1 MKRFMYETKETEKWQ
16 LVYESLSDELSRKI
30 YLARSLYSLTCDR
43 DYLKDIIRDMPLG
56 MAIRNAANE
65 RYNKKLAL
73 VGAGEWAE
81 YILRFFPEIHWDY
94 VADNYKA
101 GKTFGGLDI
110 ITPGELY
117 EKTAGSD
124 VSVVISILDGYDE
137 LISQLVELGFP
148 RESITS
154 VGAVACKHQ
163 YFDLPALNLSDNEV
177 KDEDLAESLLLAI
190 RAGASMCDIMG
201 DMFGRAEMELS
212 RDEAVIGQQRE
223 LVRQVH
229 DLGGEALLSS
239 HTWVPMSVAQTVEHA
254 KALASR
260 GADMVKIAMIAN
272 TEEEV
277 METFRSTMIL
287 KHEMDTPYFLVCMG
301 QYGKLHRQ
309 LAPMFG
315 SCLALCVEQYTARSH
330 KDQALLRATRAV
342 LDNVDWIPARD
353 TSIGTAPTLADY

>member
-1 MKRFMYETKETEKWQ
+1 MNSMSEPEGKNMKRFMYETKETEKWQ

-177 KDEDLAESLLLAI
+177 FLDVGGLDGATSLRFSDITNGRYRHIYCFEPNRDSYKRCLKNTAGLHDFSLFSKGVSDKNGIVKMSGNGGGANILNPEEGDNIEVIRLDDVCDEATYIKMDIEGAEMNALLGAEQLIRRCRPKLAI
-190 RAGASMCDIMG
+190 SVYHLRTDIW
-201 DMFGRAEMELS
+201 EIPKTVLS
-212 RDEAVIGQQRE
+212 WHPDYRLFFRVYSLKGNDV
-223 LVRQVH
+223 VMY
-229 DLGGEALLSS
+229 AL
-239 HTWVPMSVAQTVEHA
+239 
-254 KALASR
+254 
-260 GADMVKIAMIAN
+260 
-272 TEEEV
+272 
-277 METFRSTMIL
+277 
-287 KHEMDTPYFLVCMG
+287 
-301 QYGKLHRQ
+301 
-309 LAPMFG
+309 
-315 SCLALCVEQYTARSH
+315 
-330 KDQALLRATRAV
+330 
-342 LDNVDWIPARD
+342 
-353 TSIGTAPTLADY
+353 